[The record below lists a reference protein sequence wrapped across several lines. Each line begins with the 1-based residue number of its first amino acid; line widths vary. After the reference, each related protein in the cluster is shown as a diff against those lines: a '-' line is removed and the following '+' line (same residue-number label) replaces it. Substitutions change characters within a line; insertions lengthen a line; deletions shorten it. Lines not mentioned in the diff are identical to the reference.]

1 MAGEELNLPTW
12 ADFDERPAAELELRS
27 PASEIAAVL
36 QRSRADLDSAARAGA
51 ASRAEGLRA
60 LAEQAVLAVE
70 LEKVLDGHVAAC
82 RDDAALE
89 RLHPALAAVK
99 DRMLAE
105 IAAAGLEVVRPR
117 GDVDEL
123 EVGVRLDGM
132 PLRMGRTGTGAR
144 HMSVRTGA
152 PATADPAP
160 APAAAGRITCPVVG
174 CGAENDAD
182 AEVCVGCLTH
192 LAGYIRLSLHP
203 HVLFNRG
210 LQAARA
216 GDSVSARECFAAVV
230 LWQSDDVGTRN
241 AYALACLEAHD
252 RPAARRAWEEVLA
265 RAPGDALALRGLSA
279 LARLDLAGD
288 A

>member
-1 MAGEELNLPTW
+1 LASQELNVPTW
-12 ADFDERPAAELELRS
+12 ADFDERPAAELQLRS
-27 PASEIAAVL
+27 PAAEIAAVL
-36 QRSRADLDSAARAGA
+36 QRSRADLDTAARAGA
-51 ASRAEGLRA
+51 ESRAEGLRA

-82 RDDAALE
+82 RDDAALQ

-105 IAAAGLEVVRPR
+105 IAAAGLEVVRSR

-132 PLRMGRTGTGAR
+132 PLRPVRAGRGAR
-144 HMSVRTGA
+144 GVPVTSRA
-152 PATADPAP
+152 LASFQPAP
-160 APAAAGRITCPVVG
+160 APAAAGRITCPVVS

-182 AEVCVGCLTH
+182 AEVCVGCLTQ

-216 GDSVSARECFAAVV
+216 GDSASARECFAAVV
-230 LWQSDDVGTRN
+230 LWQSDDIGTRN

-265 RAPGDALALRGLSA
+265 RAPGDAVALRGLSA
-279 LARLDLAGD
+279 LARMERSGGD
-288 A
+288 